1 MLGRF
6 FQTLYGGCKFA
17 AYQRKRGM
25 AKRIVI
31 SDESVNCYGTW
42 ISTGGLYISQYEKNP
57 VLLWMHWR
65 GVIIG
70 CIKDIKKEDGRVTGE
85 PWFDEVREESRQ
97 AKAQWEK
104 GTLRM
109 ASANVEVLEYS
120 DSPEL
125 VKPGQYRATVTR
137 SKLIEVSMVDIGGND
152 NALPLVLSHEGT
164 ELKLAAG
171 EDNASLPLLINNT
184 QKSNEQMDFKAIAL
198 KLGLPETATEN
209 EILSTIEV
217 LLGYKTA
224 NEQLRKEKEEMQLAG
239 ITAAVESAITERRIT
254 AEKKNHFIA
263 LGKQVGLESLKLT
276 FEAMNPAQKPTD
288 IIHKTGGNGSAP
300 EYKKLSDVPADKMM
314 ELRNNDKTTY
324 MKLYKAEYGVDC
336 PNY

>member
-1 MLGRF
+1 
-6 FQTLYGGCKFA
+6 
-17 AYQRKRGM
+17 M
-25 AKRIVI
+25 AKRIII
-31 SDESVNCYGTW
+31 SDESINCYGTW
-42 ISTGGLYISQYEKNP
+42 ISTDGMDISQFEKNP

-85 PWFDEVREESRQ
+85 PYFDEVREESKQ

-109 ASANVEVLEYS
+109 ASANVDVLEVS
-120 DSPEL
+120 DAPEH

-137 SKLIEVSMVDIGGND
+137 SKLTEVSMVDIGGND
-152 NALPLVLSHEGT
+152 NALPLVLSFQGK

-171 EDNASLPLLINNT
+171 EASDFLPLLNT
-184 QKSNEQMDFKAIAL
+184 NPKKTEKMDYKAIAL

-209 EILSTIEV
+209 DILSAIEV

-224 NEQLRKEKEEMQLAG
+224 NEQLRQEKEQMQLAG
-239 ITAAVESAITERRIT
+239 ITTAVETAITERRIT
-254 AEKKNHFIA
+254 ADKKEHFVE
-263 LGKQVGLESLKLT
+263 LGKKVGLESLKLT
-276 FEAMNPAQKPTD
+276 FEAMTPVQKPLD
-288 IIHKTGGNGSAP
+288 LIHPNAGQAGQG
-300 EYKKLSDVPADKMM
+300 EWKKLSDVPADKLM
-314 ELRNNDKTTY
+314 ELRTNDKPTY
-324 MKLYKAEYGVDC
+324 MRLYKAEYGVDC

>member
-1 MLGRF
+1 
-6 FQTLYGGCKFA
+6 
-17 AYQRKRGM
+17 M
-25 AKRIVI
+25 AKRIII

-42 ISTGGLYISQYEKNP
+42 IRTEGMDISQFEKNP

-85 PWFDEVREESRQ
+85 PYFDEVREESKQ

-109 ASANVEVLEYS
+109 ASANVDVLEVS
-120 DSPEL
+120 DAPEH

-137 SKLIEVSMVDIGGND
+137 SKLTEVSMVDIGGND
-152 NALPLVLSHEGT
+152 NALPLMLSFQGK

-171 EDNASLPLLINNT
+171 EASDFLPLLNT
-184 QKSNEQMDFKAIAL
+184 NPNKIEKMDYKAIAL

-209 EILSTIEV
+209 DILSAIEV

-224 NEQLRKEKEEMQLAG
+224 NEQLRQEKEQMQLAG
-239 ITAAVESAITERRIT
+239 ITAAVETAITERRIT
-254 AEKKNHFIA
+254 ADKKDHFVE
-263 LGKQVGLESLKLT
+263 LGKKVGLESLKLT
-276 FEAMNPAQKPTD
+276 FEAMTPVQKPLD
-288 IIHKTGGNGSAP
+288 LIHPHAGQAGQDGW
-300 EYKKLSDVPADKMM
+300 KKLSDVPADQLM
-314 ELRNNDKTTY
+314 ELRENDKPTY
-324 MKLYKAEYGVDC
+324 MRLYKAEYGVDC
-336 PNY
+336 PKY

>member
-1 MLGRF
+1 LRHINENEMG
-6 FQTLYGGCKFA
+6 
-17 AYQRKRGM
+17 
-25 AKRIVI
+25 KRIVI

-42 ISTGGLYISQYEKNP
+42 ISTAGMDISQYEKNP

-85 PWFDEVREESRQ
+85 PWFDEVREESKQ

-109 ASANVEVLEYS
+109 ASANVDVLEYS
-120 DSPEL
+120 DAPEL
-125 VKPGQYRATVTR
+125 VKPGQYRATVTK
-137 SKLIEVSMVDIGGND
+137 SKLTEVSMVDIGGND
-152 NALPLVLSHEGT
+152 NALPLILNAQGK

-171 EDNASLPLLINNT
+171 EESESLPLLINNT
-184 QKSNEQMDFKAIAL
+184 QKSDEKMDFKAIAL
-198 KLGLPETATEN
+198 KLRLPETATEN

-239 ITAAVESAITERRIT
+239 ITAAVESAISERRIT
-254 AEKKNHFIA
+254 AEKKDHFIA
-263 LGKQVGLESLKLT
+263 LGKKVGLESLKLT

-288 IIHKTGGNGSAP
+288 VIRISGGNSAFG
-300 EYKKLSDVPADKMM
+300 EWKKLSDVTTDKMM
-314 ELRNNDKTTY
+314 ELRNNDKSTY

>member
-1 MLGRF
+1 MRHIND
-6 FQTLYGGCKFA
+6 KNE
-17 AYQRKRGM
+17 M

-42 ISTGGLYISQYEKNP
+42 ISTEGMDITQYEKNP

-70 CIKDIKKEDGRVTGE
+70 CIKDVKKEDGRVTGE
-85 PWFDEVREESRQ
+85 PYFDEVREESKQ

-109 ASANVEVLEYS
+109 ASANVDVLEYS
-120 DSPEL
+120 EAPEL
-125 VKPGQYRATVTR
+125 VKPGQYRATVTH
-137 SKLIEVSMVDIGGND
+137 SKLTEVSMVDIGGND
-152 NALPLVLSHEGT
+152 NALPLMLSAQGK

-171 EDNASLPLLINNT
+171 EESENLPLLITNNNQT
-184 QKSNEQMDFKAIAL
+184 DETMDFKAIAL

-224 NEQLRKEKEEMQLAG
+224 NEQLRKEKEQMQLAG

-254 AEKKNHFIA
+254 AEKKDHFIA

-276 FEAMNPAQKPTD
+276 FEAMRPAQKPTD
-288 IIHKTGGNGSAP
+288 IIRPGSAGGSTS

-314 ELRNNDKTTY
+314 ELRNNDKSTY

>member
-1 MLGRF
+1 MPVCL
-6 FQTLYGGCKFA
+6 
-17 AYQRKRGM
+17 QRINENEMG
-25 AKRIVI
+25 KRIVI

-42 ISTGGLYISQYEKNP
+42 ISTAGMDISQYEKNP

-85 PWFDEVREESRQ
+85 PWFDEVREESKQ

-109 ASANVEVLEYS
+109 ASANVDVLEYS
-120 DSPEL
+120 DAPEL
-125 VKPGQYRATVTR
+125 VKPGQYRATVTK
-137 SKLIEVSMVDIGGND
+137 SKLTEVSMVDIGGND
-152 NALPLVLSHEGT
+152 NALPLILNVQGK
-164 ELKLAAG
+164 ELKLTAG
-171 EDNASLPLLINNT
+171 EESESLPLLINNT
-184 QKSNEQMDFKAIAL
+184 QKTDEKMDFKAIAL

-224 NEQLRKEKEEMQLAG
+224 NEQLRKEKEGMQLAS
-239 ITAAVESAITERRIT
+239 ITSAVDAAITERRIT
-254 AEKKNHFIA
+254 AEKKDHFIA

-288 IIHKTGGNGSAP
+288 IIHPTGGSSATS
-300 EYKKLSDVPADKMM
+300 EYKKLSDVPADKIM
-314 ELRNNDKTTY
+314 ELRANDKATY

>member
-1 MLGRF
+1 
-6 FQTLYGGCKFA
+6 
-17 AYQRKRGM
+17 M

-42 ISTGGLYISQYEKNP
+42 IRTDGMDISQFEKNP

-70 CIKDIKKEDGRVTGE
+70 CIKDIRKEDGRVTGE
-85 PWFDEVREESRQ
+85 PWFDEVREESKQ

-109 ASANVEVLEYS
+109 ASAGLDVIEVS
-120 DSPEL
+120 DAPEH

-137 SKLIEVSMVDIGGND
+137 SKLTEVSMVDIGGND
-152 NALPLVLSHEGT
+152 NALPLVLSFQGK

-171 EDNASLPLLINNT
+171 EASDFLPLLHNT
-184 QKSNEQMDFKAIAL
+184 NPNKDQKMDYKAIAL

-209 EILSTIEV
+209 DILSAIEV

-224 NEQLRKEKEEMQLAG
+224 NEQLRQEKERMQLAG
-239 ITAAVESAITERRIT
+239 ITAAVETAIIERRIT
-254 AEKKNHFIA
+254 ADKKDHFVE
-263 LGKQVGLESLKLT
+263 LGKKVGLESLKLT
-276 FEAMNPAQKPTD
+276 FEAMTPVQKPLD
-288 IIHKTGGNGSAP
+288 LIRPNAK
-300 EYKKLSDVPADKMM
+300 EVQDEWKKLSDVPADKLM
-314 ELRNNDKTTY
+314 ELRTNDKPAY
-324 MKLYKAEYGVDC
+324 MRLYKAEYGVEC
-336 PNY
+336 PKY